1 MMTRTGWLTAILLLA
16 LGVPAA
22 FAAESPAPA
31 PGETRYVQVAAA
43 SVKGKPV
50 GYAPTVATLKRGDK
64 VEIAGPETSG
74 YVPVRFGEGKTGFVL
89 RENLVTRE
97 RYKEIQEA
105 SVDAKSVGEGTAA
118 YGAAKGWDQ
127 PTEKEYSKKKNLD
140 AQFKAVDRIQ
150 EGPFPGKSVPEVEKV
165 VLQFAA
171 EGKLGEA
178 AVAP

>member
-1 MMTRTGWLTAILLLA
+1 MMTRTGWWTALLLLA
-16 LGVPAA
+16 LGAPAAVPADV
-22 FAAESPAPA
+22 PAPA
-31 PGETRYVQVAAA
+31 PGETRYVQVTTAT
-43 SVKGKPV
+43 VKGKPV

-64 VEIAGPETSG
+64 VEVAGPETSG
-74 YVPVRFGEGKTGFVL
+74 YLPVRFGEGKTGFVL
-89 RENLVTRE
+89 KENLVTRE

-118 YGAAKGWDQ
+118 YGAAKGWDKE
-127 PTEKEYSKKKNLD
+127 TETQYSKKKNLD

-150 EGPFPGKSVPEVEKV
+150 EGPFPGKSVQEVEKV